1 MVGIL
6 QGETIPSDRKSED
19 SHRGTEKKYPY
30 KFLFAQILTTN
41 KIINEYI
48 QHIMAV
54 TISTNELKETLELT
68 PSTQNIMLVGKHGI
82 GKSEILTSYFQSQG
96 LKVVTLFLGQMSD
109 PGDIIGLPS
118 KVEAKDA
125 NGNVTAQ
132 TDFTPPYWFPIDGKP
147 IVLFLD
153 ELNRA
158 RPEILQTVMDLTL
171 NRKLAGKDLPE
182 GSRVIAAVND
192 GDEYQLTDLDPALVS
207 RFNIYEF
214 RPTVEE
220 WLNWAAGAGLDER
233 VINFIQDNPTWLDGD
248 SDDKK
253 RDYRRLDKSADRRAW
268 KKVSD
273 IMKNVD
279 TIKDIHKRVIAGIVG
294 AGAAAVF
301 IRSAQQ
307 RNVITGKDLLLK
319 YDKTMKTVEKYQL
332 HEFAILNESVFRF
345 LQNAKLDDREKTLA
359 AKNLG
364 QYIDFLRVNKKKE
377 ALANFTSIFE
387 KGAYEQAIVFMVVN
401 AAEVYDMLNEFVEK
415 L

>member
-1 MVGIL
+1 
-6 QGETIPSDRKSED
+6 
-19 SHRGTEKKYPY
+19 
-30 KFLFAQILTTN
+30 
-41 KIINEYI
+41 
-48 QHIMAV
+48 MAV
-54 TISTNELKETLELT
+54 TINISELKETLEFT

-82 GKSEILTSYFQSQG
+82 GKSEILTSYFNG
-96 LKVVTLFLGQMSD
+96 KGMKVVTLFLGQMAD

-118 KVEAKDA
+118 KVEKEDA
-125 NGNVTAQ
+125 DGNVTSQ

-171 NRKLAGKDLPE
+171 NRKLAGKALPE
-182 GSRVIAAVND
+182 GSYVISAVND

-214 RPTVEE
+214 KPTVEE
-220 WLNWAAGAGLDER
+220 WLNWAAGQRLDDR

-248 SDDKK
+248 GNDKK
-253 RDYRRLDKSADRRAW
+253 RDYQGLDKSADRRAW

-273 IMKNVD
+273 IMLKVD
-279 TIKDIHKRVIAGIVG
+279 SINDIHKRIIAGIVG
-294 AGAAAVF
+294 AGAAAAF

-307 RNVITGKDLLLK
+307 RNVITGRDLLLN
-319 YDKTMKTVEKYQL
+319 YDKTMKTVGKYQL
-332 HEFAILNESVFRF
+332 HEFAILNESMFRF
-345 LQNAKLDDREKTLA
+345 LENTKFDDREKKLV

-364 QYIDFLRVNKKKE
+364 LYIDFLCTKKKNE
-377 ALANFTSIFE
+377 ALANFTTIFE
-387 KGAYEQAIVFMVVN
+387 KGTYDKATVFIFSN
-401 AAEVYDMLNEFVEK
+401 ATEVYDTLNDFVKE

>member
-1 MVGIL
+1 M
-6 QGETIPSDRKSED
+6 
-19 SHRGTEKKYPY
+19 
-30 KFLFAQILTTN
+30 
-41 KIINEYI
+41 IN
-48 QHIMAV
+48 
-54 TISTNELKETLELT
+54 ISELKDTLELT

-82 GKSEILTSYFQSQG
+82 GKSEILTSYFKSKG
-96 LKVVTLFLGQMSD
+96 MKVVTLFLGQMSD

-118 KVEAKDA
+118 KVEKKDA
-125 NGNVTAQ
+125 DGNVTPQ
-132 TDFTPPYWFPIDGKP
+132 TDFTPPYWFPVDGKP

-171 NRKLAGKDLPE
+171 NRKLAGKALPE
-182 GSRVIAAVND
+182 GSHVISAVND

-207 RFNIYEF
+207 RFNIY
-214 RPTVEE
+214 
-220 WLNWAAGAGLDER
+220 AAGQGLDER

-248 SDDKK
+248 SDDRK
-253 RDYRRLDKSADRRAW
+253 RNYQGLDKSADRRAW
-268 KKVSD
+268 KNLSD
-273 IMKNVD
+273 IMLKID
-279 TIKDIHKRVIAGIVG
+279 TIKDIHKRIIAGIVG
-294 AGAAAVF
+294 AGAAAAF
-301 IRSAQQ
+301 IRSIQQ
-307 RNVITGKDLLLK
+307 HNAITGKELLLK

-345 LQNAKLDDREKTLA
+345 LQNAKLDEREKKLA

-364 QYIDFLRVNKKKE
+364 QYIDFLRTNKKKE

-387 KGAYEQAIVFMVVN
+387 KGTYEQAIVFMVVN